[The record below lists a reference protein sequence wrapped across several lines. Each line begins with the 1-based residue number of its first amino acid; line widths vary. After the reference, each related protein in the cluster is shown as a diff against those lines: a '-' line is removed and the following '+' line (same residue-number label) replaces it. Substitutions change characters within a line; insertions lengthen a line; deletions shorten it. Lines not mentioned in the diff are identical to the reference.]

1 MGISIRKNC
10 KFVFGFKICNFNNN
24 NNKNTKYIYISPNV
38 LISGRTGVKPEN
50 FYLRFFFGG
59 GNF

>member
-1 MGISIRKNC
+1 LVS
-10 KFVFGFKICNFNNN
+10 KFATSTIIIIKTLN
-24 NNKNTKYIYISPNV
+24 IYISPNV